1 MPKMSLR
8 QVFLPH
14 NGTVMNRVIT
24 FGLALVTLSSA
35 AMAQISVSAGTY
47 MPRDATIKSIFGS
60 SSFAWGFGLGSSDRT
75 HRNGLGLDLAGV
87 SLSATNNRFFNV
99 GATYGYEVQSGQK
112 TSTMTYAR
120 IGTGVAYYD
129 YNMNVGQSNL
139 KGRVFRQFSA
149 AEAGIVL
156 SRKVT
161 ISAQYMLMPKLSGLD
176 FSGLRL
182 SAMYTISN

>member
-1 MPKMSLR
+1 MPKIH
-8 QVFLPH
+8 VWPVNLPH
-14 NGTVMNRVIT
+14 NGKVMNRGII

-47 MPRDATIKSIFGS
+47 MPKDATIKSIFGS

-99 GATYGYEVQSGQK
+99 GATYGYEVQSGQN
-112 TSTMTYAR
+112 SATMTYAR
-120 IGTGVAYYD
+120 VGTGVAYYD
-129 YNMNVGQSNL
+129 YNMNIGQSNL
-139 KGRVFRQFSA
+139 TGRVFRQFSA
-149 AEAGIVL
+149 AEAGVVL
-156 SRKVT
+156 SKKVT
-161 ISAQYMLMPKLSGLD
+161 LSAQYMLMPKLSGLD